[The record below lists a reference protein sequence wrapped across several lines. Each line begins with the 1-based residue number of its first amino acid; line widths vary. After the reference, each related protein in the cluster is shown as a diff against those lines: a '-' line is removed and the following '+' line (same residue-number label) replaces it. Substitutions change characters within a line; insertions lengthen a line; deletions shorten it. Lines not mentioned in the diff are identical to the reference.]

1 MRPTEKDIKKTTTG
15 YYQLDCDGRH
25 HHNHMYL
32 YYTKKEIMKLWRK
45 EHPINNTE
53 EDKPRSSM
61 KSTQK
66 LNKKT
71 QEQITMEAV
80 REFLA
85 SQKFPL
91 DKEFPLD

>member
-45 EHPINNTE
+45 EHPINNIE
-53 EDKPRSSM
+53 EERSIDIDEDLHGEWVEVEDHS
-61 KSTQK
+61 K
-66 LNKKT
+66 
-71 QEQITMEAV
+71 V
-80 REFLA
+80 
-85 SQKFPL
+85 
-91 DKEFPLD
+91 